1 MLELENVVGEW
12 FGDVRAHRERS
23 GESIFFEMTRFS
35 S

>member
-23 GESIFFEMTRFS
+23 GESIFLK
-35 S
+35 